1 MQENDGFNT
10 ETNTP
15 GESGFRSVAEST
27 QTEKSSSTQNQNSEF
42 GSDGN
47 PDLTNRGEEFFD
59 QAKETISDTC
69 NKTTETLNKTYN
81 QAIAYGRANPGK
93 LALLALGS
101 GLVLGLLIANRSKAR
116 QGSSVETVVNTL
128 SQGFSDFVRKHLG

>member
-1 MQENDGFNT
+1 MRENDGFST

-27 QTEKSSSTQNQNSEF
+27 RTEKSSSTQSQNSKL
-42 GSDGN
+42 GSEGN
-47 PDLTNRGEEFFD
+47 PDLTGRGEEFFD

-101 GLVLGLLIANRSKAR
+101 GLVIGLLIANKSKAR